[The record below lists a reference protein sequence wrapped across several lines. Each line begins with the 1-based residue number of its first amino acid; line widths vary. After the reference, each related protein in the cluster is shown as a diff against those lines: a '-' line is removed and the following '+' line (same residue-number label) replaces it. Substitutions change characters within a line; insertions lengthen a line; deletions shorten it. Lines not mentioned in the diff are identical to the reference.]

1 VAETQS
7 RSRRRLNGRFEYEEG
22 ASSVEYGLLVALI
35 ALAILL
41 TVQVLGAEINQLFN
55 QVLCFTDPPADVC
68 S

>member
-7 RSRRRLNGRFEYEEG
+7 RSRRRLNGFFKDEEG

-41 TVQVLGAEINQLFN
+41 TVQVLGAEINQLLN
-55 QVLCFTDPPADVC
+55 EVLCFTNPPADVC
-68 S
+68 